1 MPPNEI
7 RVKRQAGIG
16 RYLKRAAD
24 IINSPDNHKTV
35 VIKGISQAIESAV
48 KLAELVKHKIAGIHQ
63 VNKIL
68 NVTIVDEYEPL
79 EEGLDHLKFE
89 RVVTMLEI
97 TLSKDKLPEGLG
109 YQAPIDVSLVTPFSE
124 KVES

>member
-1 MPPNEI
+1 LPPNEI

-24 IINSPDNHKTV
+24 LFNSPDNHKTV

-79 EEGLDHLKFE
+79 EEGLDHL
-89 RVVTMLEI
+89 
-97 TLSKDKLPEGLG
+97 
-109 YQAPIDVSLVTPFSE
+109 
-124 KVES
+124 